1 MKTNRPRQAHFFSLF
16 GRRAAKIFSPNFC
29 TSEAKLQERLNLAAN
44 GQTLPKHQTGEGILQ
59 TVPWPVLLLC
69 VSGRIVQLD

>member
-1 MKTNRPRQAHFFSLF
+1 MTSCENQQAGSLF
-16 GRRAAKIFSPNFC
+16 LAVWQKSRQNIFP
-29 TSEAKLQERLNLAAN
+29 SEAKLQERLSLAAN

-59 TVPWPVLLLC
+59 TVPRPVLLLC